1 MINAL
6 YQKALELDKK
16 DELARFKDA
25 FVSEPDTIYLDGNS
39 LGKLPKKTIEQT
51 NNLIAN
57 QWGKG
62 LIRSWNEHW
71 IDLPQKTA
79 AKIAQIVGAQPDEIF
94 VGDSTSLNLYKLAF
108 ATLSL
113 NQSKKKIISDN
124 LNFPTDLYI
133 LQGLIEQ
140 QFKDHFLNII
150 ESKDGITVDEK
161 QFEEAIDNDT
171 ALIVLSHVVFKSAF
185 MYNMVQIN
193 TLAHQKDALVIWD
206 LSHSV
211 GSVPINLNESR
222 ADMAVGCTYK
232 YLNGGP
238 GAPAFLYVRKDLQ
251 KKIQSPIWAWF
262 SHQAPFDFS
271 LDYQPMDTIQRF
283 AVGTP
288 SVLSLAAIESGLD
301 ITLEAGIDRLRA
313 KSQQQTEFLI
323 ELIQQLLVPLGFS
336 IASPLNVNQ
345 RGSHI
350 SISHPEG
357 YRISQA
363 MIKPND
369 ESKVI
374 IPDFRPPDN
383 IRLGIAPLYNTFTE
397 LVDCVERIWKIVA
410 EEQYKQYSNNRL
422 SVT

>member
-1 MINAL
+1 MINEL
-6 YQKALELDKK
+6 YQIAFELDKK

-25 FVSEPDTIYLDGNS
+25 FVNEPDTIYLDGNS

-51 NNLIAN
+51 NNLVLN

-62 LIRSWNEHW
+62 LIRSWNNHW

-79 AKIAQIVGAQPDEIF
+79 AKIAQIVGAQADEIF

-108 ATLSL
+108 AALSL
-113 NQSKKKIISDN
+113 NESKKKIISDN

-133 LQGLIEQ
+133 LQGLIQQ
-140 QFKDHFLNII
+140 QFKDHTLSII
-150 ESKDGITVDEK
+150 ESRDGITVAEK
-161 QFEEAIDNDT
+161 QFEDAIDDNT
-171 ALIVLSHVVFKSAF
+171 SLAVLSHVVFKSAF
-185 MYNMVQIN
+185 MYNMARIN
-193 TLAHQKDALVIWD
+193 ALAHQKNASVIWD

-211 GSVPINLNESR
+211 GSVPVHLNDSG

-251 KKIQSPIWAWF
+251 KRLSNPVWAWF

-271 LDYQPMDTIQRF
+271 LDYQPADTIQRF

-288 SVLSLAAIESGLD
+288 SVLSLAAIQSGLD
-301 ITLEAGIDRLRA
+301 ITLEAGIERLRA
-313 KSQQQTEFLI
+313 KSVQQGEFLI
-323 ELIQQLLVPLGFS
+323 ELIQQLLVPLGFT
-336 IASPLNVNQ
+336 IASPMDVRQ

-350 SISHPEG
+350 SISHAEG

-363 MIKPND
+363 MIKHHD
-369 ESKVI
+369 GSKII

-397 LVDCVERIWKIVA
+397 LVDCVERLWKIVT
-410 EEQYKQYSNNRL
+410 EEQFKSYSNER
-422 SVT
+422 SIVT

>member
-1 MINAL
+1 MINEL
-6 YQKALELDKK
+6 YQKAFELDKK
-16 DELARFKDA
+16 DELAAFKDY

-39 LGKLPKKTIEQT
+39 LGRLPKKTIEQT
-51 NNLIAN
+51 NNLVSN

-79 AKIAQIVGAQPDEIF
+79 AKIAKIVGAQPDEIF

-108 ATLSL
+108 ATLNL
-113 NQSKKKIISDN
+113 NPSKKKILSDN

-140 QFKDHFLNII
+140 QFRDKSLSII
-150 ESKDGITVDEK
+150 ESKDGIVLDEE
-161 QFEEAIDNDT
+161 QFEKAIDKDT

-185 MYNMVQIN
+185 MYDMAKIN
-193 TLAHQKDALVIWD
+193 AIAHQKDALVIWD

-211 GSVPINLNESR
+211 GSVPVNLNRSG

-238 GAPAFLYVRKDLQ
+238 GAPAFLYVRKGLQ
-251 KKIQSPIWAWF
+251 EKLSNPIQAWF

-271 LDYQPMDTIQRF
+271 IDYQPDASIQRF

-301 ITLEAGIDRLRA
+301 ITLEAGMERLRA
-313 KSQQQTEFLI
+313 KSMQQTEFLI
-323 ELIQQLLVPLGFS
+323 ELIHQLLVPLGFS
-336 IASPLNVNQ
+336 IASPADVRQ

-350 SISHPEG
+350 SISHAEG

-363 MIKPND
+363 MIKPHD
-369 ESKVI
+369 SSKI
-374 IPDFRPPDN
+374 IVPDFRPPDN
-383 IRLGIAPLYNTFTE
+383 IRLGIAPLYNTFIE
-397 LVDCVERIWKIVA
+397 LVDCVERIWKIVT
-410 EEQYKQYSNNRL
+410 EEQFKSYSNERET
-422 SVT
+422 VT

>member
-1 MINAL
+1 MINEL
-6 YQKALELDKK
+6 YQKAFELDKK
-16 DELARFKDA
+16 DELSHFKEE
-25 FVSEPDTIYLDGNS
+25 FISEPNTVYLDGNS

-51 NNLIAN
+51 NNLVTN

-108 ATLSL
+108 AALSL
-113 NQSKKKIISDN
+113 NSSKKKVISDT

-140 QFKDHFLNII
+140 QFKDHSLNLI
-150 ESKDGITVDEK
+150 ESRDGITVAE
-161 QFEEAIDNDT
+161 QAFEEALDSNT

-185 MYNMVQIN
+185 MYDMPRIN
-193 TLAHQKDALVIWD
+193 ALAHQKDALVIWD

-211 GSVPINLNESR
+211 GSVPVNLNESE

-238 GAPAFLYVRKDLQ
+238 GAPAFLYIRKDLQ
-251 KKIQSPIWAWF
+251 KQLQSPIWAWF
-262 SHQAPFDFS
+262 SHQTPFDFS
-271 LDYQPMDTIQRF
+271 LDYQPKDTIQRF

-313 KSQQQTEFLI
+313 KSRQQSEFLI
-323 ELIQQLLVPLGFS
+323 ELIEQLLVPLGFS
-336 IASPLNVNQ
+336 IASPLDVNQ

-350 SISHPEG
+350 SIRHPEG

-363 MIKPND
+363 MIKPHD

-397 LVDCVERIWKIVA
+397 LVDSVERIWKIVA
-410 EEQYKQYSNNRL
+410 EEQYQEYSNDRAI
-422 SVT
+422 VT

>member
-1 MINAL
+1 MINEL
-6 YQKALELDKK
+6 YQKAFELDKK
-16 DELARFKDA
+16 DELAGFKDA
-25 FVSEPDTIYLDGNS
+25 FISEPDTIYLDGNS

-51 NNLIAN
+51 TDLVTN

-108 ATLSL
+108 AALSL
-113 NQSKKKIISDN
+113 NSSKKKIISDN

-140 QFKDHFLNII
+140 QFKDHLLNII
-150 ESKDGITVDEK
+150 ESQDGIMVDEK
-161 QFEEAIDNDT
+161 QFEEAIDDNI

-185 MYNMVQIN
+185 MYDMARIN
-193 TLAHQKDALVIWD
+193 VLAHQKGALVIWD

-211 GSVPINLNESR
+211 GSVPINLNESG

-251 KKIQSPIWAWF
+251 KQLQSPIWAWF

-271 LDYQPMDTIQRF
+271 LDYQPKESIQRF

-288 SVLSLAAIESGLD
+288 SVISLAAIESGLD
-301 ITLEAGIDRLRA
+301 ITLAAGLDRLRA
-313 KSQQQTEFLI
+313 KSQQQSEFLI
-323 ELIQQLLVPLGFS
+323 DLIQRLLVPQGFS

-350 SISHPEG
+350 SIRHPEG

-369 ESKVI
+369 DSRII

-410 EEQYKQYSNNRL
+410 EEQYKQYSGDKL